1 MSRRHLGCLACRIR
15 LHATAPEI
23 ELLEGMCPACGARL
37 KLASSTSDLIGF
49 RLFDLGL
56 LSDEKSSTD
65 VLGCPVDLVIRA
77 RDDRERFLGRHL
89 TFMPGQGRSGRTA
102 ASGREGPDR
111 FAPNI
116 EQQGDGVLPRGQV
129 DHLRRLR
136 AELQLPAHSESRST
150 RAPLTITLGR
160 TERSRTQD
168 TREHVHRTSRRSA
181 NPG

>member
-23 ELLEGMCPACGARL
+23 ELLEGMCPVCGASL

-77 RDDRERFLGRHL
+77 RNDGERFLGRHP
-89 TFMPGQGRSGRTA
+89 TFAGQGRSGRAA

-111 FAPNI
+111 FTPNI

-136 AELQLPAHSESRST
+136 AELQPPAHSASSST

-181 NPG
+181 HPG